1 MARVI
6 IDRVSVVFGN
16 RAEEALVLADRGASR
31 AEIKNATNTVLGV
44 HQCSL
49 DIAEGETLV
58 LMGLSG
64 SGKSTLLRTINRLIK
79 PISGNIFVGNIGRE
93 IDVTNASSEQLRYL
107 RTRVVSMVFQQFG
120 LLPWRTVAD
129 NVGFGLEIAG
139 VPKKQR
145 QAIIAEQLELVGLR
159 EWANRM
165 VSELSGGMQQ
175 RIGLA
180 RAFATGAPVLL
191 MDEPFSALDPLIRN
205 HLQDEL
211 LQLQQRLN
219 KTLIFVSHDLDEAIK
234 MGTRIAIMEDGR
246 ILQCGSP
253 QDIVLSP
260 ANDHVAKF
268 VRHIN
273 PLSFLT
279 ARQIMRP
286 YNFHTGD
293 ISVAA
298 MAKPDTSLPDLIS
311 ACDRKSGAIGVAENG
326 RVIGVITQED
336 IIHHLAEHQKR

>member
-6 IDRVSVVFGN
+6 IDHVSVVFGE
-16 RAEEALVLADRGASR
+16 RKQQALAMANEGASR
-31 AEIKNATNTVLGV
+31 AEIKDATNTVLGV
-44 HQCSL
+44 HECCL

-79 PISGNIFVGNIGRE
+79 PVKGNIFVGDIGRE
-93 IDVTNASSEQLRYL
+93 INVTNASSEDLRTL

-120 LLPWRTVAD
+120 LFPWRTVAD
-129 NVGFGLEIAG
+129 NIGFGLEVAG

-145 QAIIAEQLELVGLR
+145 QAIIAEQLDLVGLN

-165 VSELSGGMQQ
+165 VTELSGGMQQ

-211 LQLQQRLN
+211 LELKKRLN

-234 MGTRIAIMEDGR
+234 MGNRIAIMEDGR
-246 ILQCGSP
+246 ILQCGTA
-253 QDIVLSP
+253 QEIVLSP

-279 ARQIMRP
+279 ARQVMRP
-286 YNFHTGD
+286 YNHVNGN

-311 ACDRKSGAIGVAENG
+311 VCDRKSGAIGVAEAG
-326 RVIGVITQED
+326 RVIGVITEED

>member
-16 RAEEALVLADRGASR
+16 RVEEALVLADRGASR

-79 PISGNIFVGNIGRE
+79 PISGDIFVGDIGHE

-139 VPKKQR
+139 VTKKQR

-165 VSELSGGMQQ
+165 VCELSGGMQQ

-286 YNFHTGD
+286 YNFYTGD